1 MSHTL
6 KMKQINVPNNSTVFS
21 IPGQKQKAKYLFIFE
36 VLLPYDFHV
45 RVFGWLNGRLVT
57 LVGWSVG

>member
-1 MSHTL
+1 MSRTIQL
-6 KMKQINVPNNSTVFS
+6 FS

-45 RVFGWLNGRLVT
+45 SVFGWLNGRLVT